1 MRILKLMVAILVILI
16 FCIGYIYFSK
26 NYKSSEKQE
35 STSIA
40 SPKNELQ
47 ASEKISDKV
56 VDNSKNL
63 NKVSNTPPLNMTG
76 EQFDK
81 IMKEGIANGVV
92 YTSLNDFDDIT
103 KDSIKQALENLNQK
117 GSLSGGVKV
126 KEFSD
131 LDKARENLKEK
142 TLEKM
147 ISDLDGFKSTPNEIL
162 EKHNL
167 KLTGAQNFGAYNEG
181 EGWNGIYKL
190 YENNRSKV
198 EIEQINLKPEKS
210 TQQLVKETLNTS
222 LSNNTPATYEELP
235 SEMIQKLT
243 FVNDRNYYQINA
255 YNLSKNEMMG
265 IANSIILNPKK

>member
-1 MRILKLMVAILVILI
+1 MRILKLIVAILVILI

-26 NYKSSEKQE
+26 SDKSSEKQE
-35 STSIA
+35 IISLASI
-40 SPKNELQ
+40 KNELQ
-47 ASEKISDKV
+47 ASEKINDKV
-56 VDNSKNL
+56 DDNSKNL
-63 NKVSNTPPLNMTG
+63 SKASNPPPLNMTA
-76 EQFDK
+76 EQYDK

-117 GSLSGGVKV
+117 GSLSGGIKV

-190 YENNRSKV
+190 YENNKSKV

-210 TQQLVKETLNTS
+210 TQQLVKETLNAS
-222 LSNNTPATYEELP
+222 LSNNTPAIYEELP
-235 SEMIQKLT
+235 SELIQKLT

-255 YNLSKNEMMG
+255 YNLSKNEMME
-265 IANSIILNPKK
+265 IANSIILNTKK

>member
-1 MRILKLMVAILVILI
+1 MRILKLIVAILVILI

-26 NYKSSEKQE
+26 SDKSSEKQE
-35 STSIA
+35 IISLASI
-40 SPKNELQ
+40 KNELQ
-47 ASEKISDKV
+47 ASEKINDKV
-56 VDNSKNL
+56 DDNSKNL
-63 NKVSNTPPLNMTG
+63 SKASNPPPLNMTA
-76 EQFDK
+76 EQYDK

-190 YENNRSKV
+190 YENNKSKV

-210 TQQLVKETLNTS
+210 TQQLVKETLNAS
-222 LSNNTPATYEELP
+222 LSNNTPAIYEELP
-235 SEMIQKLT
+235 SELIQKLT

-255 YNLSKNEMMG
+255 YNLSKNEMME
-265 IANSIILNPKK
+265 IANSIILNTKK